1 MTLTHTHNAKNDLIQ
16 TVSLF
21 SDRPNRELDLI
32 ASMAD
37 VVDVPEGKELMREG
51 DRGREFFALIE
62 GSADVTRRGEVL
74 STLGPGDFFGEIA
87 LVSRVPRTATVTT
100 TSPARVLVL
109 TEQAFR
115 RLIEIDRE
123 IRLRVLG
130 SLAERMGDLS
140 S

>member
-37 VVDVPEGKELMREG
+37 IVDVPEGKELMREG
-51 DRGREFFALIE
+51 DRGREFFALVE
-62 GSADVTRRGEVL
+62 GSADVTLRGEVL

-115 RLIEIDRE
+115 RLIEIDPE

-130 SLAERMGDLS
+130 SLAERMGNVS

>member
-32 ASMAD
+32 ASMVD
-37 VVDVPEGKELMREG
+37 IVDVPEGKQLMREG
-51 DRGREFFALIE
+51 DRGREFFALVD
-62 GSADVTRRGEVL
+62 GTADVTRRGQLL

-87 LVSRVPRTATVTT
+87 LVARMPRTASVTT

-109 TEQAFR
+109 TDQAFR
-115 RLIEIDRE
+115 RLIEIDPE

-130 SLAERMGDLS
+130 SFAERVGDVTL
-140 S
+140 

>member
-37 VVDVPEGKELMREG
+37 IVDVPEGKELMREG
-51 DRGREFFALIE
+51 DRGLGFFALVE
-62 GSADVTRRGEVL
+62 GSADGPLRGEVL
-74 STLGPGDFFGEIA
+74 CSLGPGDFFGEIA

-100 TSPARVLVL
+100 TS
-109 TEQAFR
+109 
-115 RLIEIDRE
+115 
-123 IRLRVLG
+123 
-130 SLAERMGDLS
+130 
-140 S
+140 